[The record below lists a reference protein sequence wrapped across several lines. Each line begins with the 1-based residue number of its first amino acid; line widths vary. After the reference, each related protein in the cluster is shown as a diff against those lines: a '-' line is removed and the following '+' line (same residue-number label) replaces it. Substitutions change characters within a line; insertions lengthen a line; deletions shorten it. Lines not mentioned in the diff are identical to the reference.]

1 MKPRYIVVIAILII
15 AVSATAQAPPKTFA
29 LVNGESITE
38 AQVTTVAASE
48 LAALESK
55 KAVNPAT
62 YERDKL
68 VILHA
73 ALDSIIED
81 KLVAAEAARDRVTK
95 EQVIY

>member
-1 MKPRYIVVIAILII
+1 MKPRYVIAIAFLSL
-15 AVSATAQAPPKTFA
+15 AASAAAQVTSRTFA
-29 LVNGESITE
+29 LVNGEAITE
-38 AQVTTVAASE
+38 SQVTMVAASE

-55 KAVNPAT
+55 KAGSPAT

-81 KLVAAEAARDRVTK
+81 KLVAAEAAGIRLRK
-95 EQVIY
+95 SR